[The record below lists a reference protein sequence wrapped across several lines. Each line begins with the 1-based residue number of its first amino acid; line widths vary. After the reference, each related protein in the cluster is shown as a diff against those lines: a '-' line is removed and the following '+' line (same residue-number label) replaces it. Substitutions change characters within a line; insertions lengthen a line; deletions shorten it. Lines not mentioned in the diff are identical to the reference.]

1 MSHADKIPVKNI
13 YAMLCYAWNELDQS
27 DRVLAGSE
35 KFDNIYNLFA
45 RIYINGTKNIIK
57 RGLHRYYIEEQAAV
71 STLKGKINVTESVKQ
86 RTLTKRQMICE
97 YDEFSEDILLNQIV
111 KATLTLLLKTYAVDD
126 KLKHQLKKLRYA
138 FSDVADIRLT
148 KTVFTSIRYNRNNH
162 YYRML
167 LHISQLIVERS
178 LTTEENQAY
187 TFSDFVRDGQMA
199 KLYEKF
205 ILNFYHY
212 HLNKKHYKVHAPQF
226 SWQLDERVSLKEE
239 RLLPRMQSD
248 IVVENKLTETQ
259 LIIDAK
265 YYAETLLTGYR
276 SETEKLRS
284 NHLYQ
289 LLTYMQQ
296 SDFPGEVN
304 GMLLYPTIEEEINA
318 DYSLREQTVS
328 IRTLNLNAEWDVIS
342 ARLKG
347 LIT

>member
-13 YAMLCYAWNELDQS
+13 YYMLCYAWNELDQS
-27 DRVLAGSE
+27 ERVLAGSE

-57 RGLHRYYIEEQAAV
+57 RGLNHYYIEEQEAV
-71 STLKGKINVTESVKQ
+71 SALKGKINLTESVKQ
-86 RTLTKRQMICE
+86 RTLTKRQMVCE
-97 YDEFSEDILLNQIV
+97 YDEFSEDIILNQIV
-111 KATLTLLLKTYAVDD
+111 KATLTLLLKRPEVDN
-126 KLKHQLKKLRYA
+126 KLKNQLKKLRYA
-138 FSDVADIRLT
+138 FDDVDDIRLT
-148 KTVFTSIRYNRNNH
+148 KNVFTSIRYNRNNH

-167 LHISQLIVERS
+167 LHISQLIVERA
-178 LTTEENQAY
+178 LATEEKQAY
-187 TFSDFVRDGQMA
+187 SFSDFVRDGQMA

-212 HLNKKHYKVHAPQF
+212 HLNKQHYKIHSPQF
-226 SWQLDERVSLKEE
+226 NWQLDDEVSLTEE

-248 IVVENKLTETQ
+248 IVVENKPAQTQ

-276 SETEKLRS
+276 SETEKIRS

-289 LLTYMQQ
+289 LLTYMHQ
-296 SDFPGEVN
+296 SAYQGQVN
-304 GMLLYPTIEEEINA
+304 GMLLYPTINDEINA
-318 DYSLREQTVS
+318 DYSIAEQTVS
-328 IRTLNLNAEWDVIS
+328 IRTLNLNADWEEIS

-347 LIT
+347 LIR